1 MVVEPRPLTPGHWGT
16 MIFMSRGWVARALI
30 VSLLPLCA
38 RAEATSGGS
47 IAARASIS
55 IGQPNILPTQA
66 MGLGNGKL
74 GAAFWSAQGLTLQL
88 NRADTLPQRRSP
100 GQVTFPDLGMMIADR
115 GFRGMLNL
123 EDGVLEE
130 NGGGVALKAWVDHDA
145 DRVIVDVRGLTPQM
159 PQHIRLG
166 LWEPRKPV
174 ASAHGDTA
182 VLAEAWLDDTQ
193 PGASGRRFGSLAAIR
208 VIGRDV
214 HALVIDERTV
224 EVTALPTADG
234 HLQVVIAAPAY
245 DGGKPAMQVAGE
257 AFAPEIRPEAT
268 VRRWHAFWSR
278 VQPVRAESRDGIA
291 RYAETLRTLFLFAS
305 AAHNGDVIP
314 GSQGGM
320 ADLFSSARDDHFWD
334 PAAFWFW
341 NLRMQVAA
349 NLAAGVPELN
359 APVFALYRNNLDAIR
374 RWTFGHMSGRPGACI
389 PETMRFNGNGVEFE
403 NDRFRP
409 FAIITHSCDEHW
421 SASSNARTLTSGAE
435 IGLWV
440 WRSYLQTGD
449 REFLQANFPL
459 MVEPARF
466 LLGYQKMG
474 KDGLLHT
481 APSNSHETQMDVTD
495 PTSDL
500 AAIRALYPAV
510 IDASR
515 VLGQESE
522 WTTRLQAALAQTPA
536 LPVVAAS
543 SVASP
548 DPLAR
553 PYDRVL
559 AASYEPAAKYVNG
572 ENVGLEPVWPYGLIG
587 IDDPLFAIAKRTYE
601 LRPFQHMAT
610 WSNDPIQAAR
620 LGLGSEMAQAI
631 FQLAQLYQVYPNGMS
646 ALLSDP
652 PQEFYIEQAAVI
664 SVALSEALA
673 VQESG
678 GLIQVAPAI
687 PPGWTIAGTVPLRAN
702 ASIDVEAIDGKL
714 TAFAVRGGNG
724 SSLRFVTPWK
734 GQVQV
739 MQDGKPLRIIE
750 GGRFSID
757 AAPGKL
763 YRVAP
768 VGGVL
773 APSFAGNTE
782 PSVKTLGRAAIGLGP
797 PCCAAPPGYDP
808 QNDRAKSQ

>member
-1 MVVEPRPLTPGHWGT
+1 MVVEPRSLTRDHSGT
-16 MIFMSRGWVARALI
+16 MTFMSRCWVARALI
-30 VSLLPLCA
+30 VSFLLPLCA
-38 RAEATSGGS
+38 RGESTSGGS
-47 IAARASIS
+47 IAARASIL
-55 IGQPNILPTQA
+55 IEQPNILPTQA

-100 GQVTFPDLGMMIADR
+100 GQVTFPGLGTMIADR
-115 GFRGMLNL
+115 GFRGILNL

-130 NGGGVALKAWVDHDA
+130 SGGGVALKAWVDHDA
-145 DRVIVDVRGLTPQM
+145 DRVIVDVRGLAPQM
-159 PQHIRLG
+159 RQHIRLG

-174 ASAHGDTA
+174 ASAQGDAA
-182 VLAEAWLDDTQ
+182 VLSETWFDSTQ

-214 HALVIDERTV
+214 QALVIDERTV

-234 HLQVVIAAPAY
+234 HLEVVIAAPAY
-245 DGGKPAMQVAGE
+245 DGGKPAMQVAGD
-257 AFAPEIRPEAT
+257 AFAPEIKPEAT
-268 VRRWHAFWSR
+268 VRWWHAFWSR
-278 VQPVRAESRDGIA
+278 VQPIRAESRDGVA
-291 RYAETLRTLFLFAS
+291 RYAETLRTIFLFAS
-305 AAHNGDVIP
+305 AAHNGDGIP

-320 ADLFSSARDDHFWD
+320 ADLFSSSEDDHFWD

-374 RWTFGHMSGRPGACI
+374 RWTKGHMGGRPGACI

-409 FAIITHSCDEHW
+409 FAIITHSCDENW

-440 WRSYLQTGD
+440 WRTYLQTGD
-449 REFLQANFPL
+449 RGFLQANFPL

-481 APSNSHETQMDVTD
+481 APSNAHETQMDVTD

-515 VLGQESE
+515 LLGQQSD
-522 WTTRLQAALAQTPA
+522 WTTLLQAALAKTPA

-543 SVASP
+543 SVDSP
-548 DPLAR
+548 DPSAG
-553 PYDRVL
+553 PDDKVL

-572 ENVGLEPVWPYGLIG
+572 ENIGLEPVWPYGLVG
-587 IDDPLFAIAKRTYE
+587 VDDPLFAVAKRTYE
-601 LRPFQHMAT
+601 LRPFQHAAT

-631 FQLAQLYQVYPNGMS
+631 FQLVQLYQVYPNGMS

-652 PQEFYIEQAAVI
+652 PQEFYIEQAAVT

-673 VQESG
+673 VQESSG
-678 GLIQVAPAI
+678 AIRVAPAI
-687 PPGWTIAGTVPLRAN
+687 PPGWTIAGTTTLRAN
-702 ASIDVEAIDGKL
+702 ASIDVEAIDGSL
-714 TAFAVRGGNG
+714 TAFTLRGGNG
-724 SSLRFVTPWK
+724 SSLNFATPWM

-739 MQDGKPLRIIE
+739 MQDGKPLRIVE

-757 AAPGKL
+757 AAAGKL

-768 VGGVL
+768 VGSTLV
-773 APSFAGNTE
+773 PSFTGEAA
-782 PSVKTLGRAAIGLGP
+782 PSVKALGRAGIGLGP
-797 PCCAAPPGYDP
+797 PCCAAPAGYDP
-808 QNDRAKSQ
+808 RKDK